1 MWEAFSN
8 KGEVSEREEEE
19 EEGARQ
25 RKSSANVFVGNVLK
39 VPLCM
44 NRFHF
49 KKFFRAFHFLFL
61 FKWEFHGPSTRES
74 ARIPVVRF
82 ADFLFKS

>member
-8 KGEVSEREEEE
+8 KGEVSEREEE

-49 KKFFRAFHFLFL
+49 KKFFSSFPIFVL
-61 FKWEFHGPSTRES
+61 
-74 ARIPVVRF
+74 V
-82 ADFLFKS
+82 